1 MAIFK
6 RTALVALILL
16 TAAGA
21 FAADNQ
27 VSETVLP
34 NGLKVLIKEVHA
46 APVFTCQVWYR
57 VGSRNEHPGI
67 TGISHMVEHMM
78 FKGTKNIGKGQYFRM
93 IRAKGGMNNAST
105 WLDWTNYWEVLSTDH
120 LEMALG
126 MESDRMQNAL
136 MDKKEFNSE
145 RVVIL
150 SEMEGKENEVNTL
163 LYYNMMAVAYQSH
176 SYRWPTIGYDCDLKN
191 ITRDQLY
198 KYYKTYYHPNNA
210 VLVIVGDVDTNKTM
224 ELVRKYFGKIP
235 RGPEPPKVYT
245 TEKPQLGERRFVLR
259 REGPSEI
266 SMIAY
271 HMPNIN
277 DPDIFPLLILGQ
289 ILDGGGSSRLH
300 QSMVESQLATSAS
313 ASAGLRKDPGLFMLS
328 ATGQQNVTAGRLEK
342 ALLDEVEKAKTTL
355 PTNEELTRAKNQFE
369 AYLIYQNDSVSDQ
382 GENLGY
388 YECETSWKFMDE
400 LHPKI
405 EAVTAEDVQRVA
417 RKYLTEN
424 NRTVGWFVPTA
435 PGGSASGQ
443 QAAVLNVEGKYPGT
457 ANYQPAKCDLSKATV
472 HKSAAVKSVTPTHPS
487 KSVMPTRV
495 VLKNGIVVI
504 VQENHSNPTVAIRG
518 SIKAGNCMNPP
529 GKEKVACITAASLT
543 RGTNKRSK
551 LDISTELDNLA
562 ANAGF
567 SSDLEAVWISGDC
580 LSKDFS
586 QVVDLLSD
594 ELRNPSFPQEQLDK
608 IKSELIVDFDKQ
620 AQDPGNMSYRN
631 FFRSVYP
638 EGHPARI
645 PTIEEDKK
653 SVMST
658 TRDDLVSFYKA
669 HYGPETTVI
678 VIVGDIKTDEAV
690 AAIKKCFGDW
700 QPNGTD
706 GNVKLPDLPLA
717 KSRSKTIC
725 ELMDK
730 SQVNVYFGHAGNLK
744 RSDPDFYATTV
755 MNNILGAG
763 MNGRLS
769 QKVRDEMGLV
779 YSIYSL
785 FDVGLNDGTFFG
797 GFGTNPKNVD
807 KALTAMDEVIR
818 NYIKNGPTQ
827 QEFKDSIECT
837 VGSFPLRL
845 ETNDGVAGI
854 LNAAEFYGLGMD
866 YIQKYPSYYRTV
878 TIDQVR
884 QAAKKHLHPDSM
896 SVSIAGP
903 YKENN
908 QK

>member
-1 MAIFK
+1 MAIVK

-46 APVFTCQVWYR
+46 APVFTCQVWYK

-78 FKGTKNIGKGQYFRM
+78 FKGTKKLGKGQYFRM

-120 LEMALG
+120 LEMALS

-136 MDKKEFNSE
+136 MDKKEFDAE

-150 SEMEGKENEVNTL
+150 SEMEGRENEIDSL
-163 LYYNMMAVAYQSH
+163 LYQNLTAVAYQAH
-176 SYRWPTIGYDCDLKN
+176 PYRWPTIGYESDLRN
-191 ITRDQLY
+191 ISRDQLY

-210 VLVIVGDVDTNKTM
+210 VLVIVGDIDANKTM
-224 ELVRKYFGKIP
+224 ALVRKYFGIIP

-245 TEKPQLGERRFVLR
+245 AEKPQQGERRFVLS
-259 REGPSEI
+259 REGSSEKV
-266 SMIAY
+266 MIAY
-271 HMPNIN
+271 HIPDIS

-289 ILDGGGSSRLH
+289 VLDGGGSSRLH
-300 QSMVESQLATSAS
+300 QSMVESQLA
-313 ASAGLRKDPGLFMLS
+313 ASAGANVGFRKDPGLFMLS
-328 ATGQQNVTAGRLEK
+328 ATGQQNITAARLEK
-342 ALLDEVEKAKTTL
+342 ALLDEVEKSKTTL
-355 PTNEELTRAKNQFE
+355 PTDEELTRAKNQFE

-382 GENLGY
+382 GENLGF
-388 YECETSWKFMDE
+388 YECTSSWKFMDE
-400 LHPKI
+400 LRPKI
-405 EAVTAEDVQRVA
+405 KAVMAEDVQRVA

-435 PGGSASGQ
+435 PGGSANGQ
-443 QAAVLNVEGKYPGT
+443 QAKALNVEGEYPGA
-457 ANYQPAKCDLSKATV
+457 ANYQPAKSDLVKSPV
-472 HKSAAVKSVTPTHPS
+472 HTGAAVKSPAPS
-487 KSVMPTRV
+487 KSVIPTRV
-495 VLKNGIVVI
+495 VLKNGMVVI
-504 VQENHSNPTVAIRG
+504 VQENHSNPTLAIKG
-518 SIKAGNCMNPP
+518 SIKAGNCLNPP
-529 GKEKVACITAASLT
+529 GKERLACMTAALLT

-551 LDISTELDNLA
+551 LDISTELDSLA

-567 SSDLEAVWISGDC
+567 SSDLETVWISGSC
-580 LSKDFS
+580 LSKDFDR
-586 QVVDLLSD
+586 VTDLLSD
-594 ELRNPSFPQEQLDK
+594 ELRNPSFPQDQLDK
-608 IKSELIVDFDKQ
+608 LKSELIVDFDKQ

-638 EGHPARI
+638 EGHPAH
-645 PTIEEDKK
+645 PLTIEEDKK
-653 SVMST
+653 SVMAL
-658 TRDDLVSFYKA
+658 TRDDIVSFYEA
-669 HYGPETTVI
+669 HYGPETAVI
-678 VIVGDIKTDEAV
+678 VIVGDIKTAEAV
-690 AAIKKCFGDW
+690 ATIKKYFGDW

-706 GNVKLPDLPLA
+706 GNVKIPDLPLA
-717 KSRSKTIC
+717 KSRSKTVC

-744 RSDPDFYATTV
+744 RSDPDFYAATV

-785 FDVGLNDGTFFG
+785 FYVGLNDGPYFG

-818 NYIKNGPTQ
+818 NYIKNGPTK
-827 QEFKDSIECT
+827 QEFEDSIEYT
-837 VGSFPLRL
+837 IGSFPLRL

-854 LNAAEFYGLGMD
+854 LGAAEFYGLGMD
-866 YIQKYPSYYRTV
+866 YIQKYPSYYRAV

-884 QAAKKHLHPDSM
+884 QAAKKHLHPDSLN
-896 SVSIAGP
+896 VSIAGP
-903 YKENN
+903 YKENS